1 MATQTWAEA
10 AGGAVGGRQG
20 EITSTLDLSSCGFN
34 FQMYKYLTHVMC
46 VCVCVFKVTEGL
58 HCVSPELCELTS
70 GTLTLSLEVPEETA
84 VK

>member
-10 AGGAVGGRQG
+10 SGRTVGGRQG
-20 EITSTLDLSSCGFN
+20 EITSTPNLSLESKFKTC
-34 FQMYKYLTHVMC
+34 KALT
-46 VCVCVFKVTEGL
+46 VCVDVCVLQVTEGL

>member
-1 MATQTWAEA
+1 MCC
-10 AGGAVGGRQG
+10 V
-20 EITSTLDLSSCGFN
+20 
-34 FQMYKYLTHVMC
+34 C
-46 VCVCVFKVTEGL
+46 VCVCVFVCVCVRVCVFQVTEGL

>member
-1 MATQTWAEA
+1 MATQTRAEA
-10 AGGAVGGRQG
+10 AGGAVGGGQG
-20 EITSTLDLSSCGFN
+20 EIASTLNLSSCGFI
-34 FQMYKYLTHVMC
+34 FKMYKEIYG
-46 VCVCVFKVTEGL
+46 VCMFQVTEGL

>member
-1 MATQTWAEA
+1 MC
-10 AGGAVGGRQG
+10 V
-20 EITSTLDLSSCGFN
+20 SLCF
-34 FQMYKYLTHVMC
+34 HVCECLC
-46 VCVCVFKVTEGL
+46 VCVSLCVHACICVYVCVFLLQVTEGL

>member
-1 MATQTWAEA
+1 
-10 AGGAVGGRQG
+10 
-20 EITSTLDLSSCGFN
+20 
-34 FQMYKYLTHVMC
+34 MC
-46 VCVCVFKVTEGL
+46 NICYVCVLQVTEGL